1 MHNIFCIFFEIK
13 NMSNYL
19 RKWLGI
25 SFFNLLIV
33 ASLGVILRYKIAFY
47 LPFVDQK
54 HLLHSHSHFAF
65 AGWLTQVLMVLL
77 VHYLTTKTAE
87 KIMQKYN
94 WLLYANC
101 ITAYGMLIGFAAQG
115 YGFSSILF
123 SMLSIFVSYIF
134 AILYWRDLNKLAI
147 KNITHSWFKA
157 SLVFSLISSI
167 GTFALAY
174 MMANKIMV
182 QHWQLGSI
190 YFYLHFQYNGWFMFA
205 CIGLIVSAFEH
216 VAESVKQMKLV
227 FLLFCSA
234 CIPAYFLSALWLPFP
249 TFVYYVV
256 IAAVLAQLVGWGIFL
271 QVFFKNKLYIQQQFY
286 KPGKIL
292 LILSAIAFSIKLL
305 LQLGS
310 VHPALSQLSYGFR
323 PIVIGYLHLVLL
335 AVTSVFII
343 GYIVACK
350 LISISQR
357 LLAGIYI
364 FVVGV
369 IINELLLMIQG
380 VQALSYNSFP
390 HINILLLITAVT
402 LFLGIGIMF
411 VSQIKNKLL

>member
-1 MHNIFCIFFEIK
+1 
-13 NMSNYL
+13 MSNYL

-54 HLLHSHSHFAF
+54 HLLHGHSHFAF
-65 AGWLTQVLMVLL
+65 AGWITQALMVLL
-77 VHYLTTKTAE
+77 VHYLNTKNIE
-87 KIMQKYN
+87 KITQKYN

-101 ITAYGMLIGFAAQG
+101 ITAYGMLIGFIYQG
-115 YGFSSILF
+115 YGLFSILF
-123 SMLSIFVSYIF
+123 STLSIFVSYFF
-134 AILYWRDLNKLAI
+134 AIMYWRDLNKLT
-147 KNITHSWFKA
+147 ITNTTHLWFKA
-157 SLVFSLISSI
+157 SLLFSVISSI
-167 GTFALAY
+167 GTFALVY
-174 MMANKIMV
+174 MMANKIML

-205 CIGLIVSAFEH
+205 CIGLIVSKFERLI
-216 VAESVKQMKLV
+216 ATAKQMKTT
-227 FLLFCSA
+227 FILFCSA

-249 TFVYYVV
+249 MIIYYVV
-256 IAAVLAQLVGWGIFL
+256 IAAVVAQLVGWVIL
-271 QVFFKNKLYIQQQFY
+271 MQVFLKNKLYTEQAFY

-292 LILSAIAFSIKLL
+292 LILSAIAFTIKLI
-305 LQLGS
+305 LQSGS

-335 AVTSVFII
+335 AITSVFII

-350 LISISQR
+350 LITINRR
-357 LLAGIYI
+357 LLVGIFI
-364 FVVGV
+364 FVGGV

-380 VQALSYNSFP
+380 VQALSYNSVP
-390 HINILLLITAVT
+390 YINILLLVTAII
-402 LFLGIGIMF
+402 LFLGICSICI
-411 VSQIKNKLL
+411 SQFKNFYE

>member
-1 MHNIFCIFFEIK
+1 MLNLFCIFFETK

-19 RKWLGI
+19 RKWLSV

-65 AGWLTQVLMVLL
+65 AGWITQALMTLL
-77 VHYLTTKTAE
+77 VHYLSTKSSE
-87 KIMQKYN
+87 KIVQKYS

-101 ITAYGMLIGFAAQG
+101 ITAYGMLIGFAVQG
-115 YGFSSILF
+115 YGFFSILF
-123 SMLSIFVSYIF
+123 STLSIFVSYFF
-134 AILYWRDLNKLAI
+134 AIMYWRDLNNLTTKTI
-147 KNITHSWFKA
+147 SHSWFKA
-157 SLVFSLISSI
+157 SLVFSIVSSV
-167 GTFALAY
+167 GTLALAY
-174 MMANKIMV
+174 MMINKIML
-182 QHWQLGSI
+182 QHWQLSSL

-205 CIGLIVSAFEH
+205 CIGLIISKFEH
-216 VAESVKQMKLV
+216 IAESRKPIKMA

-234 CIPAYFLSALWLPFP
+234 CIPAYFLSALWLPIPLFI
-249 TFVYYVV
+249 YYIV
-256 IAAVLAQLVGWGIFL
+256 IAAVVAQLIGWSML
-271 QVFFKNKLYIQQQFY
+271 LRVFFKNKLYAVQNFY
-286 KPGKIL
+286 KPGKIVL
-292 LILSAIAFSIKLL
+292 LLSALAFSIKLL
-305 LQLGS
+305 LQSGS

-350 LISISQR
+350 LIATSQK
-357 LLAGIYI
+357 LLVGVYI
-364 FVVGV
+364 FVAGV

-380 VQALSYNSFP
+380 MQALSYNSVP
-390 HINILLLITAVT
+390 YINILLFATAII
-402 LFLGIGIMF
+402 LFLGIGVIC
-411 VSQIKNKLL
+411 VSKFKKD